1 MCSQPQT
8 RIIEGKAGTTFVPAF
23 SLLWFAVSR
32 KFVLR
37 VSPPAAPRAHADFLN
52 ELVDAG

>member
-1 MCSQPQT
+1 VLTTPNT
-8 RIIEGKAGTTFVPAF
+8 HYRGEDRTTFVPAF

-52 ELVDAG
+52 ETG